1 MPVATRGFGSSVFD
15 LEIRA
20 LTGTAEQTP
29 ATQEMVWVTVVS
41 EEDGERDSLSEIKVS
56 LSDSEGV
63 NVVNDG
69 DTVAAVLGSIKV
81 AVPEVAVAAG
91 LGSIKVAVPGV
102 AVAAGIVDREHPVA
116 ASQLV
121 VDVVTSTIRMVGSE
135 RGPPGSGAPEGGIT
149 VPADT
154 SDAVGQY
161 PSVSGSHRISVTAG
175 VDPVSVAA
183 GAK

>member
-1 MPVATRGFGSSVFD
+1 MKVLS
-15 LEIRA
+15 
-20 LTGTAEQTP
+20 
-29 ATQEMVWVTVVS
+29 TVVKL
-41 EEDGERDSLSEIKVS
+41 GRK
-56 LSDSEGV
+56 LSDGEGV

-69 DTVAAVLGSIKV
+69 DTVALGLSSMKVAVPGVAVAAGLGSIKV

-121 VDVVTSTIRMVGSE
+121 VDVVTSTIRMVGSG
-135 RGPPGSGAPEGGIT
+135 RGPPSGAPEGGIT

>member
-1 MPVATRGFGSSVFD
+1 MAKSAPVSKMPVATRGFGSSVFD

-69 DTVAAVLGSIKV
+69 DTVAAGPGSIKV
-81 AVPEVAVAAG
+81 V
-91 LGSIKVAVPGV
+91 VPGV
-102 AVAAGIVDREHPVA
+102 AVAVGMVDREHPVA
-116 ASQLV
+116 TSQLV
-121 VDVVTSTIRMVGSE
+121 VVVLTSTIRMVGSG
-135 RGPPGSGAPEGGIT
+135 RGAPGSDAPAGGII

-154 SDAVGQY
+154 SVAVGQY
-161 PSVSGSHRISVTAG
+161 PSRSGSHRISVTTG

>member
-1 MPVATRGFGSSVFD
+1 MPVATTGFKSSVFD

-29 ATQEMVWVTVVS
+29 ATQEMVWVTAVS
-41 EEDGERDSLSEIKVS
+41 KEDGERDSLSEIKVS

-63 NVVNDG
+63 KLVEG
-69 DTVAAVLGSIKV
+69 DTVGVGLDSIKV
-81 AVPEVAVAAG
+81 VVPEVAVAAG
-91 LGSIKVAVPGV
+91 PGSIKVVVPEV
-102 AVAAGIVDREHPVA
+102 AVAVGMVDREHPVA
-116 ASQLV
+116 TSQLV
-121 VDVVTSTIRMVGSE
+121 VVVLTSTMRMVGSG
-135 RGPPGSGAPEGGIT
+135 RGAPGSDAPAGGII

-154 SDAVGQY
+154 SVAVGQY
-161 PSVSGSHRISVTAG
+161 PSRSGSHRISVTTG

>member
-1 MPVATRGFGSSVFD
+1 MKV
-15 LEIRA
+15 
-20 LTGTAEQTP
+20 
-29 ATQEMVWVTVVS
+29 
-41 EEDGERDSLSEIKVS
+41 LSAAVRLGRK
-56 LSDSEGV
+56 LSDGEGV

-69 DTVAAVLGSIKV
+69 ATVALGLSSMKVVVVDGNTVVVGLGSIKV
-81 AVPEVAVAAG
+81 AVPGVAVAVG
-91 LGSIKVAVPGV
+91 MGSIKVAVPGV

-121 VDVVTSTIRMVGSE
+121 VFVLTSTIRMVGFG
-135 RGPPGSGAPEGGIT
+135 RGASGSA
-149 VPADT
+149 VPAGGAAVPTDT

-161 PSVSGSHRISVTAG
+161 PSRSGSHRISVTAG